1 MNFTVMSD
9 SIYMAI
15 FGLDKVRGSKD
26 AFQSLNSDECEH
38 GWRFYSLPN
47 GTMVPFYQSTRTI
60 LQNGTTGLC
69 SWPAAFKLAEFG
81 YLNPELFKSSSVL
94 ELGSGIGAGGIF
106 LSALTNTKCITLTD
120 VNSEVLEILKKN
132 AQAVEDR
139 KIVVEELD
147 WCSFDKEH
155 VNQML
160 TDLDLIVG
168 ADLLYDPSIFPA
180 LVQER

>member
-1 MNFTVMSD
+1 M
-9 SIYMAI
+9 
-15 FGLDKVRGSKD
+15 
-26 AFQSLNSDECEH
+26 NSDECEH

-47 GTMVPFYQSTRTI
+47 EITVPFYQSTRTI

-81 YLNPELFKSSSVL
+81 YLNPELFKDLSVL

-106 LSALTNTKCITLTD
+106 LSALTYTKCITLTD

-132 AQAVEDR
+132 AQALDDR
-139 KIVVEELD
+139 KINVEELD
-147 WCSFDKEH
+147 WCSFEKDR
-155 VNQML
+155 VNEML
-160 TDLDLIVG
+160 TDLDTIVG

-180 LVQER
+180 LVQEW

>member
-1 MNFTVMSD
+1 M
-9 SIYMAI
+9 
-15 FGLDKVRGSKD
+15 
-26 AFQSLNSDECEH
+26 NSDECEH
-38 GWRFYSLPN
+38 GWRFYILPN
-47 GTMVPFYQSTRTI
+47 ERTVPFYQSTRTV

-81 YLNPELFKSSSVL
+81 HLNPELFKDSCVL

-132 AQAVEDR
+132 AQALEDR
-139 KIVVEELD
+139 KVDVEELD
-147 WCSFDKEH
+147 WCSFEKDR
-155 VNQML
+155 VNEML
-160 TDLDLIVG
+160 ADLDTVIG